1 MSLVKTLF
9 GFEII
14 RKEEPAENIQTFVQP
29 SVVDDVGNA
38 EVIGVNGFTG
48 NYFSNSTAISVDVN
62 ENSHIQQ
69 CREIAMYHE
78 VDSAIEEII
87 SEAIITDE
95 TQDSIKLDLSKTSF
109 SDPVKEK
116 VRKSYKKIYN
126 ILDFKTKGY
135 NIFRKWYIDGRL
147 YYHIVIDEKS
157 PKDGIKELRNIDP
170 KKMRRVRKFIPTTN
184 STVNGQSFSGKIHEY
199 YIYNTSGI
207 DDNLQTELQGVQ
219 VAKDSIVYA
228 HSGIS
233 DANNKYIV
241 SFLNKAI
248 AASNKLRT
256 LENSMVIYRLVR
268 APERRIFYIDVGNLP
283 KGRAE
288 QYLQGIAQKYKT
300 KLSFDTVSGK
310 IKDDR
315 QIMSMT
321 EDYFIPRRDG
331 NKSTEIVPLQ
341 GANIQGGVDE
351 LEYFKKE
358 LLRTLNVPYSR
369 LDTNSTFSMG
379 NNGTMSK
386 EEANFSKFISR
397 LRTQFNMLFDDL
409 LGKELVLTQVMSIE
423 EWESEKKNIHY
434 DYLKDNYFAELLQSD
449 MLATRLGT
457 LAQAEPYV
465 GKYYSNEYVLKN
477 ILMMTDEEIEIEQD
491 RIAKEKK
498 DDPDLHTPVDTM
510 HQTNLHQ
517 NMTDI
522 DMNKELNIAS
532 KIDPNPFK
540 GQEEVE
546 KSSTDKLNEAM
557 TDLFKSMTD
566 SNSKI
571 IDIDDITV

>member
-397 LRTQFNMLFDDL
+397 LRTQFNMLFDDI

-457 LAQAEPYV
+457 LAKAEPYV

>member
-1 MSLVKTLF
+1 LNLFKNLF
-9 GFEII
+9 GFEIV
-14 RKEEPAENIQTFVQP
+14 RKDEPTESIQTFVQP

-38 EVIGVNGFTG
+38 QIIGVNGYMG
-48 NYFSNSTAISVDVN
+48 NHYSNNSATSIEIT
-62 ENSHIQQ
+62 ENNHIQQ

-78 VDSAIEEII
+78 IDSAIEEIV
-87 SEAIITDE
+87 SEAIISDE
-95 TQDSIKLDLSKTSF
+95 NQDSIKLDLSQTSF
-109 SDPVKEK
+109 SDPIREK
-116 VRKSYKKIYN
+116 VRKSFKKVYN

-157 PKDGIKELRNIDP
+157 PKTGIKELRNIDP
-170 KKMRRVRKFIPTTN
+170 KKIRRIRQFVPDANNKN
-184 STVNGQSFSGKIHEY
+184 SFSGRVVEF
-199 YIYNTSGI
+199 YIYNNSGI
-207 DDNLQTELQGVQ
+207 DDQLQSDKQGTRIS
-219 VAKDSIVYA
+219 KDSIAYS
-228 HSGIS
+228 HSGLT

-248 AASNKLRT
+248 APTNKLRT

-300 KLSFDTVSGK
+300 KLTYDSVSGK
-310 IKDDR
+310 VKDDR

-331 NKSTEIVPLQ
+331 NKSTEVVPLA
-341 GANIQGGVDE
+341 GASQNGGVDE

-369 LDTNSTFSMG
+369 LDSNSSFNIG
-379 NNGTMSK
+379 NSGEMSK
-386 EEANFSKFISR
+386 EEANFAKFIAR

-457 LAQAEPYV
+457 LAQAEPYI
-465 GKYYSNEYVLKN
+465 GKYFSMEYVKKN
-477 ILMMTDEEIEIEQD
+477 ILMQTDEEIE
-491 RIAKEKK
+491 KEKNQIEK
-498 DDPDLHTPVDTM
+498 EHADDPEHHVPADVA
-510 HQTNLHQ
+510 HQANLHQ
-517 NMTDI
+517 QMANI
-522 DMNKELNIAS
+522 DMDKEIAVNAAV
-532 KIDPNPFK
+532 DPNPFA
-540 GQEEVE
+540 EEVE
-546 KSSTDKLNEAM
+546 VDNSTAKLNESM
-557 TDLFKSMTD
+557 TELFKSMTHA
-566 SNSKI
+566 NKI

>member
-1 MSLVKTLF
+1 MNLFKNLF
-9 GFEII
+9 GFEIV
-14 RKEEPAENIQTFVQP
+14 RKDEPTENIQTFVQP
-29 SVVDDVGNA
+29 SVIDEVGNA
-38 EVIGVNGFTG
+38 QIIGVNGYMG
-48 NYFSNSTAISVDVN
+48 NHYSNNSATAIEIT
-62 ENSHIQQ
+62 ENNHIQQ

-78 VDSAIEEII
+78 IDSAIEEIV
-87 SEAIITDE
+87 SEAIISDE
-95 TQDSIKLDLSKTSF
+95 NQDSIKLDLSQTQF
-109 SDPVKEK
+109 SDAVREK
-116 VRKSYKKIYN
+116 VRKSFKKIYN

-157 PKDGIKELRNIDP
+157 PKTGIKELRNTDP
-170 KKMRRVRKFIPTTN
+170 KKIRRIRQFVPDSNNTN
-184 STVNGQSFSGKIHEY
+184 SFSGRVVEY
-199 YIYNTSGI
+199 YIYNNSGI
-207 DDNLQTELQGVQ
+207 DDNLQSDKQGTRIS
-219 VAKDSIVYA
+219 KDSIAYA
-228 HSGIS
+228 HSGLT

-248 AASNKLRT
+248 APTNKLRT

-300 KLSFDTVSGK
+300 KLTYDSVSGK
-310 IKDDR
+310 VKDDR

-331 NKSTEIVPLQ
+331 NKSTEVVPLA
-341 GANIQGGVDE
+341 GASQNGGVDE

-369 LDTNSTFSMG
+369 LDSNSSFNIG
-379 NNGTMSK
+379 NSGEMSK
-386 EEANFSKFISR
+386 EEANFAKFISR

-457 LAQAEPYV
+457 LAQAEPYI
-465 GKYYSNEYVLKN
+465 GKYFSMEYVKKN
-477 ILMMTDEEIEIEQD
+477 ILMQTDEEIE
-491 RIAKEKK
+491 KEKAQIEKEYEDDK
-498 DDPDLHTPVDTM
+498 DHHVPVDVA
-510 HQTNLHQ
+510 HQANLHQ
-517 NMTDI
+517 QMANI
-522 DMNKELNIAS
+522 DMDKEIAVNS
-532 KIDPNPFK
+532 AIDPNPFA
-540 GQEEVE
+540 EDIEVDD
-546 KSSTDKLNEAM
+546 STTKLNESM
-557 TDLFKSMTD
+557 TELFKSMTHA
-566 SNSKI
+566 NLKL

>member
-397 LRTQFNMLFDDL
+397 LRTQFNMLFDDI

>member
-1 MSLVKTLF
+1 MSLFKNLF
-9 GFEII
+9 GFEIV
-14 RKEEPAENIQTFVQP
+14 RADVPSESIQTFVQP
-29 SVVDDVGNA
+29 SVADEVGNA
-38 EVIGVNGFTG
+38 QVIGVNGYMG
-48 NYFSNSTAISVDVN
+48 NYYSNTTATSIEIT
-62 ENSHIQQ
+62 ENNHIQQ
-69 CREIAMYHE
+69 CREISMYHE
-78 VDSAIEEII
+78 IDSAIEEIV

-95 TQDSIKLDLSKTSF
+95 NEDSIKLDLSQTLF
-109 SDPVKEK
+109 SNPVKEK
-116 VRKSYKKIYN
+116 VRKSFKKIYN

-147 YYHIVIDEKS
+147 YYHIVIDESSTKS
-157 PKDGIKELRNIDP
+157 GIKELRNIDP
-170 KKMRRVRKFIPTTN
+170 KKIRRIRQFVPDANN
-184 STVNGQSFSGKIHEY
+184 SKSFSGKIVEY
-199 YIYNTSGI
+199 YVYNNSGI
-207 DDNLQTELQGVQ
+207 DDHLATSEQGTRIS
-219 VAKDSIVYA
+219 KDSIAYA
-228 HSGIS
+228 HSGLT

-248 AASNKLRT
+248 APTNKLRT

-300 KLSFDTVSGK
+300 KLTYDSVSGK

-331 NKSTEIVPLQ
+331 NKSTEVVPLA
-341 GANIQGGVDE
+341 GASQNGGVDE

-369 LDTNSTFSMG
+369 LDTNSSFNIG
-379 NNGTMSK
+379 NSGEMSK
-386 EEANFSKFISR
+386 EEANFAKFIAR

-465 GKYYSNEYVLKN
+465 GKYFSMEYVKKN
-477 ILMMTDEEIEIEQD
+477 ILMQTDEEIENQMKQIK
-491 RIAKEKK
+491 KEYEE
-498 DDPDLHTPVDTM
+498 DPDHHVPVDTM
-510 HQTNLHQ
+510 HQANLHQ
-517 NMTDI
+517 QMTTI
-522 DMNKELNIAS
+522 DMDKEIAVNS
-532 KIDPNPFK
+532 ATDPNPFK
-540 GQEEVE
+540 ESVIDN
-546 KSSTDKLNEAM
+546 STKELNESM
-557 TDLFKSMTD
+557 TELFKSMTQA
-566 SNSKI
+566 NVKL
-571 IDIDDITV
+571 IDIDDITT